1 VTRAACTQLVVCTH
15 HCRSKRHVVFCCGPM
30 QHLRLYRLCSGVS
43 RTRIERSCC
52 LHGHTRAHGNE
63 HHVDSDLT
71 QSWLARASA
80 SRMHRSSRI
89 TWPGCAYGYVVAI
102 CHSLWPE
109 SRPVATTRLHAALL
123 CTTHT
128 CVHVSSLAVGMRD
141 AVIRSVRMSF
151 HIGQACMLLHG
162 D

>member
-1 VTRAACTQLVVCTH
+1 MSSSAAGPCNICGCTDFAQVCHTQESSVLVVCMATH
-15 HCRSKRHVVFCCGPM
+15 ARMAMSTM
-30 QHLRLYRLCSGVS
+30 
-43 RTRIERSCC
+43 
-52 LHGHTRAHGNE
+52 
-63 HHVDSDLT
+63 HVDSDLT